1 MMVMVVVMMTTTMM
15 MLKMLMM
22 VMMMTMM
29 VMIVKN
35 HIDGHSDNH
44 AAITKEH
51 KSEATATTTVTAKTA
66 IMAINKPH
74 TQNNEDDDKLSEPHG
89 IQKADLW
96 C

>member
-1 MMVMVVVMMTTTMM
+1 MLIKMMVMVVVMMTTTMM

-29 VMIVKN
+29 VMVVKN

-51 KSEATATTTVTAKTA
+51 NFKILIGS
-66 IMAINKPH
+66 NSH
-74 TQNNEDDDKLSEPHG
+74 YNRNSQNSHHG
-89 IQKADLW
+89 HKQTSYAEQ
-96 C
+96 

>member
-1 MMVMVVVMMTTTMM
+1 MMVMLVVMMTTTMM
-15 MLKMLMM
+15 MLKVLMM
-22 VMMMTMM
+22 VMMMMMTMM

-74 TQNNEDDDKLSEPHG
+74 TQNNEDDDKHSEPHG
-89 IQKADLW
+89 IQ
-96 C
+96 